1 MSRTLGHRGRGAI
14 SGACGLAS
22 VPAMRTL
29 SLDRARRL
37 VLTSLGL
44 ARGRAEAASERDV
57 RRLRRVLEAV
67 RVVQLDSVNVLVR
80 AHELPFWSRLGA
92 HDRRHRDR
100 WLWHS
105 GEVFDGWAHEASLAP
120 VHVWPWLHHR
130 RAAVR
135 AGSRLRAHLAEDPHL
150 LDRVHTE
157 VATNGPMTVR
167 DLADP
172 GIRSGPW
179 WGNPRGKV
187 ALDHLA
193 AVGRLAIRER
203 DPRFVTVYDLTERV
217 LPGDVL
223 HSELPDQHRA
233 TELLL
238 LEAVRAQG
246 LGTADH
252 LADHHRQRVVPAR
265 AALERLA
272 AHGEVEE
279 VRIREW
285 GDLPVYLD
293 PAAVTAR
300 TSRARTLVSPFDPLV
315 WHRGRAEAL
324 FGFRYRIEIYVPEA
338 ERVHGYYVLPFLLG
352 DRLVARVDLK
362 ADRVRRRLLVR
373 SAFAEA
379 DVDHVHVA
387 RELADE
393 LRELATWLALT
404 EVEIG
409 SRGDLAARLA
419 RELTAG

>member
-1 MSRTLGHRGRGAI
+1 MGTFGHHGRGAI
-14 SGACGLAS
+14 TGAFGLGS

-44 ARGRAEAASERDV
+44 ARGRPDPLPVSDV
-57 RRLRRVLEAV
+57 RRLRAVLAAV

-92 HDRRHRDR
+92 HDRARRDR

-105 GEVFDGWAHEASLAP
+105 GEVFDGWAHAASLAP

-150 LDRVHTE
+150 LDRVHAE
-157 VATNGPMTVR
+157 VATNGPMSVR

-172 GIRSGPW
+172 GTRSGPW
-179 WGNPRGKV
+179 WGDPRGKV

-203 DPRFVTVYDLTERV
+203 DARFITVYDLPERV

-223 HSELPDQHRA
+223 HSERPDPDRA

-238 LEAVRAQG
+238 LEAARAQG

-252 LADHHRQRVVPAR
+252 LADHHRQGVLPAR
-265 AALERLA
+265 AALERLSA
-272 AHGEVEE
+272 RGAVQE

-285 GDLPVYLD
+285 GDVPVYLD

-300 TSRARTLVSPFDPLV
+300 TSTARTLVSPFDPLV
-315 WHRGRAEAL
+315 WHRGRTEAL

-373 SAFAEA
+373 GAFAEA

-387 RELADE
+387 RELANE

-404 EVEIG
+404 EVEVG
-409 SRGDLAARLA
+409 ARGDLAVRLA
-419 RELTAG
+419 REVSSS